1 MSNPR
6 NVKGEK
12 KNIPG
17 SVPLSGSTPQV
28 NEDQDP
34 SSIHV
39 WAKSVQYFLFLF
51 YFVILLTEQPA
62 DFFEYITS
70 LVDMI
75 IYILSHHPPTPRKAF
90 CKVQLPPY
98 IVNPSRLMES
108 PELMLWSS
116 ICRCSHFKQ
125 ALKPCYMYD
134 ARWVC
139 SKVFR
144 FIIKWMKRYLC
155 ESKLIQMCSGVS
167 WHLCLSIHTSKF
179 DLVGF

>member
-1 MSNPR
+1 MLR
-6 NVKGEK
+6 EK
-12 KNIPG
+12 KKIFLD
-17 SVPLSGSTPQV
+17 LSLYL
-28 NEDQDP
+28 DP
-34 SSIHV
+34 PHKLMRTKAHPPSMFGLNLSS
-39 WAKSVQYFLFLF
+39 SFC
-51 YFVILLTEQPA
+51 FVILLTEQPA
-62 DFFEYITS
+62 VLFEYITS
-70 LVDMI
+70 LVEMI
-75 IYILSHHPPTPRKAF
+75 MYILPHHPPTPRKAF
-90 CKVQLPPY
+90 SKVQLPPY

-108 PELMLWSS
+108 PVLMLWSS

-167 WHLCLSIHTSKF
+167 WHLCLSIHKSKF